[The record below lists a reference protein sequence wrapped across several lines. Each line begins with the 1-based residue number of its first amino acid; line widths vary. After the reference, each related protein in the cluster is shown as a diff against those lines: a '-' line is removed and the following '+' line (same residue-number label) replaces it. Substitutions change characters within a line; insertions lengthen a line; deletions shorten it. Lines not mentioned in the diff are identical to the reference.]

1 MTRQNPKSS
10 SRKILSLRRCRKL
23 CFDVL
28 EDRRLLAGIDVF
40 VFDDLDG
47 SRSFNANKDGAL
59 SNRAVYVDL
68 NNDGKLGSSE
78 PWTTSDSNGIASFP
92 NLEPGAYAVRLL
104 GNNKSIVQTFPT
116 HPADLGSWSD
126 GLNISKVLRVEASG
140 LIWGISGNALTLV
153 NVSSNQIVKSINFG
167 ASIIVDAVLQGSSN
181 DGDVTGYVLAKNQDQ
196 SQVLWRVSTAG
207 NGAKQTTNLDVAS
220 AAHLVTVG
228 DRMLVLTGSSLKEIS
243 VSDSLNAS
251 PEAVLK
257 QIGVEEL
264 PPNSAVKAVGSNSF
278 LVFENGATTN
288 RFSLY
293 QLRDGAAQLV
303 GKRSFASKVIAWE
316 ASRDGA
322 NIAIETSDDFM
333 ILRPESGL
341 PTKAILK
348 DAVGP
353 IGFDPIRDLLI
364 TGKSSSPSQ
373 LSGWSIADWT
383 ESLSLPI
390 ANGRFLTRSNSSIY
404 LDVAG
409 THLVGSQNGA
419 LYQHT
424 MAVAA
429 AALANVAGNE
439 STRLQIGVR
448 KTGFNRNPELK
459 TFDPI
464 YVDEDGQV
472 KLDPA
477 VISSNASD
485 PDGDAL
491 VYVIRTSPSDGM
503 IQWNQDASGIYTPAP
518 DSNGK
523 DFVTIQAYDGR
534 DWSSPQVL
542 TIVINPIN
550 DSPTGIASSVDSV
563 SENPAYREPLAT
575 LRALDPDADSDYA
588 YQVNDPRF
596 SVLGGVLRLVNGSI
610 NFEKEPLIV
619 LVVTAI
625 DRLHPQ
631 DSVSQS
637 ITLGVRD
644 VNEAPTGILLPVN
657 LTVPELTEGLVLGRV
672 SAIDQD
678 ANELYSWTVS
688 DSRFEVVNGI
698 LQLANG
704 KTLDFEEDASVA
716 MVVRGRDSLG
726 QFEIEQTLTITV
738 TDQDDEPTRL
748 VLTESATIQENQT
761 GQKIGSV
768 SVLDPDV
775 GEVYSF
781 SVSDN
786 RFEEVRGTIQLRSG
800 SSVSFIEP
808 GYFDLS
814 VTATSQR
821 SGTQLTGKLRLNIE
835 RDRTPHHN
843 DINPYDVDG
852 DGVLTPLDPLIL
864 INHINNNGTGPI
876 EQPGEG
882 EGRLPDLDVD
892 GDGKV
897 TPLDILI
904 LINKLNEQAEAEGQG
919 PEDFAVE
926 SDLLKVVVDGVQS
939 GEGELVLSS
948 RNQSSQV
955 GSNSQLAN
963 NLNDASLASYLS
975 DLSDDFGPRRLRRR

>member
-1 MTRQNPKSS
+1 
-10 SRKILSLRRCRKL
+10 
-23 CFDVL
+23 
-28 EDRRLLAGIDVF
+28 
-40 VFDDLDG
+40 
-47 SRSFNANKDGAL
+47 
-59 SNRAVYVDL
+59 
-68 NNDGKLGSSE
+68 
-78 PWTTSDSNGIASFP
+78 
-92 NLEPGAYAVRLL
+92 
-104 GNNKSIVQTFPT
+104 
-116 HPADLGSWSD
+116 
-126 GLNISKVLRVEASG
+126 
-140 LIWGISGNALTLV
+140 
-153 NVSSNQIVKSINFG
+153 
-167 ASIIVDAVLQGSSN
+167 
-181 DGDVTGYVLAKNQDQ
+181 
-196 SQVLWRVSTAG
+196 
-207 NGAKQTTNLDVAS
+207 
-220 AAHLVTVG
+220 
-228 DRMLVLTGSSLKEIS
+228 MLVLTGSSLKEIS
-243 VSDSLNAS
+243 VSNSLNAS
-251 PEAVLK
+251 SEAVLK

-264 PPNSAVKAVGSNSF
+264 PPNSAVKA
-278 LVFENGATTN
+278 
-288 RFSLY
+288 
-293 QLRDGAAQLV
+293 
-303 GKRSFASKVIAWE
+303 
-316 ASRDGA
+316 
-322 NIAIETSDDFM
+322 
-333 ILRPESGL
+333 
-341 PTKAILK
+341 
-348 DAVGP
+348 
-353 IGFDPIRDLLI
+353 
-364 TGKSSSPSQ
+364 
-373 LSGWSIADWT
+373 
-383 ESLSLPI
+383 
-390 ANGRFLTRSNSSIY
+390 
-404 LDVAG
+404 
-409 THLVGSQNGA
+409 VGSQNGA

-448 KTGFNRNPELK
+448 KTGFNRKPELK

-523 DFVTIQAYDGR
+523 DFVTIQAYDGI

-575 LRALDPDADSDYA
+575 LRALDPDADSDYE
-588 YQVNDPRF
+588 YQVNDPRY

-748 VLTESATIQENQT
+748 FLTESATIQENQT

>member
-1 MTRQNPKSS
+1 MTRQTPKSS
-10 SRKILSLRRCRKL
+10 SRKVLSLRRCRKL

-47 SRSFNANKDGAL
+47 SRSFNANREGAL
-59 SNRAVYVDL
+59 SDRAVYVDL

-78 PWTTSDSNGIASFP
+78 PWTTSDSNGIAKFP
-92 NLEPGAYAVRLL
+92 NLEPGAYTVRLL
-104 GNNKSIVQTFPT
+104 GNNRSIVQTFPT
-116 HPADLGSWSD
+116 DPADQGSWSD
-126 GLNISKVLRVEASG
+126 GLNITKVLRVESSG
-140 LIWGISGNALTLV
+140 LTWGISGNALTLV

-167 ASIIVDAVLQGSSN
+167 SSIIVDAVLQGSSN
-181 DGDVTGYVLAKNQDQ
+181 DEDVTGYVLAKNQDQ

-207 NGAKQTTNLDVAS
+207 NGAKQSTNLDVAS

-251 PEAVLK
+251 SEAVLK

-264 PPNSAVKAVGSNSF
+264 PSNSTVKAVGSNSF
-278 LVFENGATTN
+278 LVFENGATSN

-293 QLRDGAAQLV
+293 QLHDGVAQFV

-322 NIAIETSDDFM
+322 NIAVETSDDFM

-353 IGFDPIRDLLI
+353 IVFDPIRDLLI
-364 TGKSSSPSQ
+364 TGNSSNLSQ

-390 ANGRFLTRSNSSIY
+390 ANGRFLTGTNSSIY
-404 LDVAG
+404 LDIAG
-409 THLVGSQNGA
+409 TQLVGSQDGA
-419 LYQHT
+419 LYQHNI
-424 MAVAA
+424 AVAA
-429 AALANVAGNE
+429 AALAHVAGND

-448 KTGFNRNPELK
+448 NTGFNRKPELK

-464 YVDEDGQV
+464 YVDEDGQ
-472 KLDPA
+472 LSFDPA
-477 VISSNASD
+477 GISSNASD
-485 PDGDAL
+485 LDGDAL
-491 VYVIRTSPSDGM
+491 VYLIRTNPSNGM
-503 IQWNQDASGIYTPAP
+503 IQWNQDASGIYTPAA
-518 DSNGK
+518 DSNGN
-523 DFVTIQAYDGR
+523 DIVTIQAYDGL
-534 DWSSPQVL
+534 DWSLPQVL

-550 DSPTGIASSVDSV
+550 DSPTGI
-563 SENPAYREPLAT
+563 
-575 LRALDPDADSDYA
+575 
-588 YQVNDPRF
+588 
-596 SVLGGVLRLVNGSI
+596 
-610 NFEKEPLIV
+610 
-619 LVVTAI
+619 
-625 DRLHPQ
+625 
-631 DSVSQS
+631 
-637 ITLGVRD
+637 
-644 VNEAPTGILLPVN
+644 LLPGN

-672 SAIDQD
+672 SAI
-678 ANELYSWTVS
+678 
-688 DSRFEVVNGI
+688 
-698 LQLANG
+698 
-704 KTLDFEEDASVA
+704 
-716 MVVRGRDSLG
+716 
-726 QFEIEQTLTITV
+726 
-738 TDQDDEPTRL
+738 DQDDEPTRL

-761 GQKIGSV
+761 GQIIGSV

-786 RFEEVRGTIQLRSG
+786 RFEEVRGTIQLSSG
-800 SSVSFIEP
+800 SSVSFVEP
-808 GYFDLS
+808 GYFDLT
-814 VTATSQR
+814 VTATAQR
-821 SGTQLTGKLRLNIE
+821 SGTQLTGNLRLNIE

-864 INHINNNGTGPI
+864 INYINNNSTGPI

-904 LINKLNEQAEAEGQG
+904 LINKLNEQNESEGEDEG
-919 PEDFAVE
+919 DFAEE
-926 SDLLKVVVDGVQS
+926 SDLLDAVVNDVQLGEL

-948 RNQSSQV
+948 RNQSSQMV
-955 GSNSQLAN
+955 SNSQLAN
-963 NLNDASLASYLS
+963 DLNDASLASYLS
-975 DLSDDFGPRRLRRR
+975 DLSDDVVARRLRRR

>member
-1 MTRQNPKSS
+1 MTRQKLSPSA
-10 SRKILSLRRCRKL
+10 RKFFTLRRCRKL

-28 EDRRLLAGIDVF
+28 EDRRLLAGIEVF

-47 SRSFNANKDGAL
+47 SRSFDANKDGAL
-59 SNRAVYVDL
+59 SDRAVYVDL
-68 NNDGKLGSSE
+68 NRDGKLGSSE
-78 PWTTSDSNGIASFP
+78 PWTLSDSHGVAKFP
-92 NLEPGAYAVRLL
+92 NLEPGDYSVRLL
-104 GNNKSIVQTFPT
+104 GTNRSVVQTFPT
-116 HPADLGSWSD
+116 LPADHGAWTD
-126 GLNISKVLRVEASG
+126 GLNISKVLRVESSG
-140 LIWGISGNALTLV
+140 LTWGISGNALTLV
-153 NVSSNQIVKSINFG
+153 NVSSNQLVKAIHFG
-167 ASIIVDAVLQGSSN
+167 SSIIVDAVLQGSSN
-181 DGDVTGYVLAKNQDQ
+181 DEDVTGYVLAKNQDQ
-196 SQVLWRVSTAG
+196 SQVLWKVSTGG
-207 NGAKQTTNLDVAS
+207 NGTKQSTNLDVAS
-220 AAHLVTVG
+220 ASHLVTVG
-228 DRMLVLTGSSLKEIS
+228 DRVLVVMGSSLKEIS
-243 VSDSLNAS
+243 LSNSLNAS
-251 PEAVLK
+251 PDVVLK

-264 PPNSAVKAVGSNSF
+264 PTNAAVNAVGSDSF
-278 LVFENGATTN
+278 LVFENGATSN
-288 RFSLY
+288 RLSLY
-293 QLRDGAAQLV
+293 QLRNGIAQLV
-303 GKRSFASKVIAWE
+303 GKRSFPSKVIAWD
-316 ASRDGA
+316 ASRDGT
-322 NIAIETSDDFM
+322 NIAVETSDDFM
-333 ILRPESGL
+333 ILKPESGL

-353 IGFDPIRDLLI
+353 IVFDPIRDLLI

-373 LSGWSIADWT
+373 LSGWSTSDWT
-383 ESLSLPI
+383 KSLSIPI
-390 ANGRFLTRSNSSIY
+390 ANGRFLTGTNSSLY
-404 LDVAG
+404 LDATG
-409 THLVGSQNGA
+409 AQLVGSQNGA
-419 LYQHT
+419 LYQHNI
-424 MAVAA
+424 AA
-429 AALANVAGNE
+429 AIAADVHVAGNDF
-439 STRLQIGVR
+439 TRLQIGVR
-448 KTGFNRNPELK
+448 NTGFNRKPELN
-459 TFDPI
+459 TLDPI

-485 PDGDAL
+485 LDGDAL

-503 IQWNQDASGIYTPAP
+503 IQWNQDASGIYTPAH

-534 DWSSPQVL
+534 DWSLPQVL

-550 DSPTGIASSVDSV
+550 DAPTGIAFSVDSV
-563 SENPAYREPLAT
+563 LENPAYGEPLAT
-575 LRALDPDADSDYA
+575 LRALDPDLDSDYA

-596 SVLGGVLRLVNGSI
+596 SVLGGTLRLVNGSI

-619 LVVTAI
+619 LGVSAI

-631 DSVSQS
+631 DSISQS

-644 VNEAPTGILLPVN
+644 VNEAPTGILSPAN
-657 LTVPELTEGLVLGRV
+657 LTVPELTKGLVLGRV

-698 LQLANG
+698 LQLADG
-704 KTLDFEEDASVA
+704 KTLDFETGSSVA
-716 MVVRGRDSLG
+716 LVVRGRDSLG
-726 QFEIEQTLTITV
+726 QFEIEKTLTITV

-748 VLTESATIQENQT
+748 VLTESASIQENQT

-786 RFEEVRGTIQLRSG
+786 RFEVVRGTIQLKSD
-800 SSVSFIEP
+800 SSVSFVEP
-808 GYFDLS
+808 GYFDLT
-814 VTATSQR
+814 VTATSER
-821 SGTQLTGKLRLNIE
+821 SGTQLSGKLRLSIE
-835 RDRTPHHN
+835 KDTTPYHN

-864 INHINNNGTGPI
+864 INYINNNGTGPI

-926 SDLLKVVVDGVQS
+926 SDLLKVGMDGVQS
-939 GEGELVLSS
+939 GAGELGQSFK
-948 RNQSSQV
+948 NQSSQMV
-955 GSNSQLAN
+955 PNSQLAN

-975 DLSDDFGPRRLRRR
+975 DLSDDVGSRKSRRK

>member
-1 MTRQNPKSS
+1 M
-10 SRKILSLRRCRKL
+10 
-23 CFDVL
+23 
-28 EDRRLLAGIDVF
+28 
-40 VFDDLDG
+40 
-47 SRSFNANKDGAL
+47 
-59 SNRAVYVDL
+59 
-68 NNDGKLGSSE
+68 
-78 PWTTSDSNGIASFP
+78 
-92 NLEPGAYAVRLL
+92 
-104 GNNKSIVQTFPT
+104 
-116 HPADLGSWSD
+116 
-126 GLNISKVLRVEASG
+126 
-140 LIWGISGNALTLV
+140 
-153 NVSSNQIVKSINFG
+153 
-167 ASIIVDAVLQGSSN
+167 
-181 DGDVTGYVLAKNQDQ
+181 
-196 SQVLWRVSTAG
+196 
-207 NGAKQTTNLDVAS
+207 
-220 AAHLVTVG
+220 
-228 DRMLVLTGSSLKEIS
+228 
-243 VSDSLNAS
+243 
-251 PEAVLK
+251 
-257 QIGVEEL
+257 
-264 PPNSAVKAVGSNSF
+264 
-278 LVFENGATTN
+278 
-288 RFSLY
+288 
-293 QLRDGAAQLV
+293 
-303 GKRSFASKVIAWE
+303 
-316 ASRDGA
+316 
-322 NIAIETSDDFM
+322 
-333 ILRPESGL
+333 
-341 PTKAILK
+341 
-348 DAVGP
+348 
-353 IGFDPIRDLLI
+353 
-364 TGKSSSPSQ
+364 
-373 LSGWSIADWT
+373 
-383 ESLSLPI
+383 
-390 ANGRFLTRSNSSIY
+390 
-404 LDVAG
+404 
-409 THLVGSQNGA
+409 
-419 LYQHT
+419 
-424 MAVAA
+424 
-429 AALANVAGNE
+429 
-439 STRLQIGVR
+439 
-448 KTGFNRNPELK
+448 
-459 TFDPI
+459 
-464 YVDEDGQV
+464 
-472 KLDPA
+472 
-477 VISSNASD
+477 
-485 PDGDAL
+485 
-491 VYVIRTSPSDGM
+491 
-503 IQWNQDASGIYTPAP
+503 
-518 DSNGK
+518 
-523 DFVTIQAYDGR
+523 
-534 DWSSPQVL
+534 L

-575 LRALDPDADSDYA
+575 LRALDPDADSDYE
-588 YQVNDPRF
+588 YQVNDPRY

-835 RDRTPHHN
+835 RDRTPYHN

-955 GSNSQLAN
+955 VSNSQLADD
-963 NLNDASLASYLS
+963 LNDASLVSYLS

>member
-1 MTRQNPKSS
+1 MTRQKHSPSP
-10 SRKILSLRRCRKL
+10 RKVFTLRRCRKL

-28 EDRRLLAGIDVF
+28 EDRRLLAGIEVF

-47 SRSFNANKDGAL
+47 SRSFDANKDGAL
-59 SNRAVYVDL
+59 ADRAVYVDL
-68 NNDGKLGSSE
+68 NRDGKLGSSE
-78 PWTTSDSNGIASFP
+78 PWILSDSHGVAKFP
-92 NLEPGAYAVRLL
+92 NLEPGDYSVRLL
-104 GNNKSIVQTFPT
+104 GTNRSVVQTFPT
-116 HPADLGSWSD
+116 RAADHGAWAD
-126 GLNISKVLRVEASG
+126 GLNISKVLRVESSG
-140 LIWGISGNALTLV
+140 LTWGISGNALTLV
-153 NVSSNQIVKSINFG
+153 NVSSNQLVKSINFG
-167 ASIIVDAVLQGSSN
+167 SSIIIDAVLQGSSS
-181 DGDVTGYVLAKNQDQ
+181 DGDVTGYVLSKNEDQ
-196 SQVLWRVSTAG
+196 SQVLWKVSTGG
-207 NGAKQTTNLDVAS
+207 NGTKQSTNLDVAS

-228 DRMLVLTGSSLKEIS
+228 DRVLVVTGSSLKEIS
-243 VSDSLNAS
+243 VSNSLNAS
-251 PEAVLK
+251 QEVVLK

-264 PPNSAVKAVGSNSF
+264 STNAAVNAVGSDSF
-278 LVFENGATTN
+278 LVFENGATSN
-288 RFSLY
+288 RLSLY
-293 QLRDGAAQLV
+293 QLRNGIAQLV
-303 GKRSFASKVIAWE
+303 GKRSFPSKVIAWD
-316 ASRDGA
+316 ASRDGT
-322 NIAIETSDDFM
+322 NIAVETSDDFM
-333 ILRPESGL
+333 ILKPESGL

-353 IGFDPIRDLLI
+353 IVFDPIRDLLI

-373 LSGWSIADWT
+373 LSGWSTSDWT
-383 ESLSLPI
+383 ESLSIPI
-390 ANGRFLTRSNSSIY
+390 ANGRFLTGTNSSLY
-404 LDVAG
+404 LDAAG
-409 THLVGSQNGA
+409 EQLVGSQNGA
-419 LYQHT
+419 LYQHNIAA
-424 MAVAA
+424 AVAA
-429 AALANVAGNE
+429 SAHVAGNDFL
-439 STRLQIGVR
+439 RLQIGVR
-448 KTGFNRNPELK
+448 NTGFNRNPELK

-534 DWSSPQVL
+534 DWSLPQVL

-550 DSPTGIASSVDSV
+550 DSPTGIAFSVDSV
-563 SENPAYREPLAT
+563 SENPAYGVPLAT
-575 LRALDPDADSDYA
+575 LRALDPDLDSDYA

-596 SVLGGVLRLVNGSI
+596 SVLGGIIRLVNGSI

-619 LVVTAI
+619 LGVSAI

-631 DSVSQS
+631 DSISQS

-644 VNEAPTGILLPVN
+644 VNEAPTGILSPAN
-657 LTVPELTEGLVLGRV
+657 LTVPELTKGLVLGRV

-698 LQLANG
+698 LQLADG
-704 KTLDFEEDASVA
+704 KTLDYETGSSVA
-716 MVVRGRDSLG
+716 LVVRGRDSLG
-726 QFEIEQTLTITV
+726 QFEIEKTLTITI

-748 VLTESATIQENQT
+748 VLTESASIQENQT

-786 RFEEVRGTIQLRSG
+786 RFEEVRGTIQLKSG
-800 SSVSFIEP
+800 SSVSFVEP
-808 GYFDLS
+808 GYFDLT

-821 SGTQLTGKLRLNIE
+821 SGTQLTGKLRLSIE
-835 RDRTPHHN
+835 KDTTPYHN

-864 INHINNNGTGPI
+864 INYINNNGTGPI

-939 GEGELVLSS
+939 GAEDLVRSS
-948 RNQSSQV
+948 KNQSSQMV
-955 GSNSQLAN
+955 PDSQLAN

-975 DLSDDFGPRRLRRR
+975 DLSDDAGSRKARRK